1 MYINSKPINPT
12 EIIAGGVAIYE
23 NIWENVDETI
33 NTIEGVVQDKD
44 SGVYFER
51 AQTLGDQMTGNPLV
65 QTVRTN
71 LLLDLTKSGHM
82 NESIRLI
89 NNDFNQ
95 KMWSAIDNYIKIFD
109 IQHNIFDVEGYTLLK
124 YSGGQHYD
132 AHYDGGGD
140 SKRNLS
146 AILYLN
152 SDYEGGE
159 LEFVNFNI
167 KIKPSAGMLLLF
179 PANYPYRHI
188 AHPVTSG
195 TKYAIVSFL
204 HDRK

>member
-1 MYINSKPINPT
+1 MYINAKPINPT

-23 NIWENVDETI
+23 NIWKNVDETI
-33 NTIEGVVQDKD
+33 NTIESVVQDKD

-65 QTVRTN
+65 QTLRTN
-71 LLLDLTKSGHM
+71 LLLDLTKSGHL
-82 NESIRLI
+82 NESIRII

-95 KMWSAIDNYIKIFD
+95 KMWSAIDNYTKIFD
-109 IQHNIFDVEGYTLLK
+109 IHDNIFDVEGYTLLK

-132 AHYDGGGD
+132 AHSDGGGD

>member
-1 MYINSKPINPT
+1 MYITSRPINPT
-12 EIIAGGVAIYE
+12 EIVAGCVAIYE

-33 NTIEGVVQDKD
+33 NIIEDVVKDKD
-44 SGVYFER
+44 SEVYFER
-51 AQTLGDQMTGNPLV
+51 AQTIGDQMTGNPLI
-65 QTVRTN
+65 QTARTN
-71 LLLDLTKSGHM
+71 LMLSLTKSGHV
-82 NESIRLI
+82 NESMRII
-89 NNDFNQ
+89 NNNFNE
-95 KMWSAIDNYIKIFD
+95 KMWSAIDNYSKIFD
-109 IQHNIFDVEGYTLLK
+109 LEHKIIDCEGYTLLK

-132 AHYDGGGD
+132 AHYDGGGE
-140 SKRNLS
+140 SKRSLS

-167 KIKPSAGMLLLF
+167 KIKPGAGMLLLF
-179 PANYPYRHI
+179 PANYAYRHI

-195 TKYAIVSFL
+195 TKYAVVAFL